1 MLLEELLKHTNALH
15 PDFERLRKALEG
27 IKTVAMEL
35 NDAERKAEEKRGTMD
50 VLHRLQS
57 VDLIEP

>member
-1 MLLEELLKHTNALH
+1 MLLEELLKHTNATH

-35 NDAERKAEEKRGTMD
+35 NDAERKAEEKMFTMD